1 MSRRT
6 ISERDKDKKVPDTFS
21 GLVDH
26 QSIEPIAMVVVRT
39 TQDIVPAVEA
49 VVQALQS
56 QHKHHAASQLEI
68 VLNGYWS
75 TGSEFLEELD
85 RVLLSILERQANQLD
100 RFTIQDL
107 TAISKV
113 IQNWFLEAKA
123 NSVRFIPPPSN
134 QSREKPPSSLKNWI
148 QENEDSQS

>member
-1 MSRRT
+1 M
-6 ISERDKDKKVPDTFS
+6 
-21 GLVDH
+21 
-26 QSIEPIAMVVVRT
+26 
-39 TQDIVPAVEA
+39 
-49 VVQALQS
+49 QALQS